1 MLHRFAF
8 VFLSVLAGSALALE
22 YRAVNEPSILYNAP
36 ATKAARLFIIARYTP
51 VEVVVT
57 VAGWA
62 KVRDIKGNLAW
73 IESKSL
79 GMGRTVLVRAEK
91 AQVYAQADEKSTK
104 VFEAEKDVAL
114 ELVDANPAGWAKV
127 KHRDGQ
133 AGFVKVAQVWGL

>member
-22 YRAVNEPSILYNAP
+22 YRSVNEPSILYNAP

-57 VAGWA
+57 VEGWA

-127 KHRDGQ
+127 KHRDGE

>member
-133 AGFVKVAQVWGL
+133 AGFVKVTQVWGL

>member
-1 MLHRFAF
+1 MLHRLAF
-8 VFLSVLAGSALALE
+8 VFLSVLTGSALALE
-22 YRAVNEPSILYNAP
+22 YRSVNEPSILYNAP
-36 ATKAARLFIIARYTP
+36 ATKAARQFIIARYTP

-57 VAGWA
+57 IEGWS
-62 KVRDIKGNLAW
+62 KVRDNKGNLGW

-79 GMGRTVLVRAEK
+79 TAGRTVLVRVEK
-91 AQVYAQADEKSTK
+91 AQVYAQANEKSTQ

-114 ELVDANPAGWAKV
+114 ELVDANPAGWARV

>member
-8 VFLSVLAGSALALE
+8 VLLSVLAGSALALE

-36 ATKAARLFIIARYTP
+36 ATKAVRLFIIARYTP

-57 VAGWA
+57 VEGWS

-79 GMGRTVLVRAEK
+79 NAGRTVLVRVKK
-91 AQVYAQADEKSTK
+91 AQIYAQADEKSTK

>member
-1 MLHRFAF
+1 MLRRLAF
-8 VFLSVLAGSALALE
+8 VFLSVFAGSALALE
-22 YRAVNEPSILYNAP
+22 YRSVNEPSILYNAP
-36 ATKAARLFIIARYTP
+36 ATKAARQFIIARYTP

-57 VAGWA
+57 VEGWA

-79 GMGRTVLVRAEK
+79 SVGRTVLVRVEK

>member
-57 VAGWA
+57 VEGWA

-91 AQVYAQADEKSTK
+91 AQVYAQADEKSSQ

>member
-1 MLHRFAF
+1 MLRRSAL
-8 VFLSVLAGSALALE
+8 VFLCILAGPALALE
-22 YRAVNEPSILYNAP
+22 YRSVGEPSILYNAP
-36 ATKAARLFIIARYTP
+36 ATKAARQFIIARYTP

-57 VAGWA
+57 VEGWA

-79 GMGRTVLVRAEK
+79 SASRTVLVRADK
-91 AQVYAQADEKSTK
+91 AQIFVQADEKSGK

-114 ELVDANPAGWAKV
+114 ELVEANPAGWAKV

-133 AGFVKVAQVWGL
+133 AGFVKVTQVWGL